1 MNNGTPYEV
10 SHSLVEK
17 RVQGSVL
24 MEQQMQ
30 AIASTK
36 KSMIGKP
43 SVMRVITNRIIQEN
57 DRDQFY
63 GPNLPVAWGNDLVPP
78 RNKKLGGISDLEGDD
93 DNAEDSPTE
102 DVSLFHVLQNNIN
115 ASYSVKFAY
124 QN

>member
-1 MNNGTPYEV
+1 MNNVTPYEV

-43 SVMRVITNRIIQEN
+43 SVMRVITNRIIQEK

-63 GPNLPVAWGNDLVPP
+63 GPNLPVAWGNDVVPP
-78 RNKKLGGISDLEGDD
+78 KMKKLAGISDLENDD
-93 DNAEDSPTE
+93 DSPTE
-102 DVSLFHVLQNNIN
+102 DVSQCNV
-115 ASYSVKFAY
+115 
-124 QN
+124 

>member
-1 MNNGTPYEV
+1 MNNVTPYEV
-10 SHSLVEK
+10 SHNLVEK

-36 KSMIGKP
+36 KSMIDKP
-43 SVMRVITNRIIQEN
+43 SVMRVITNRMIQEK

-78 RNKKLGGISDLEGDD
+78 RMKKLAGISDLENEDD
-93 DNAEDSPTE
+93 DAEDSPTE
-102 DVSLFHVLQNNIN
+102 DVSQCNV
-115 ASYSVKFAY
+115 
-124 QN
+124 